1 MYDSPHDDVMGVAVA
16 MVTGESYP
24 KEINHGAAD
33 IFPKTAYTAMDG
45 R

>member
-1 MYDSPHDDVMGVAVA
+1 
-16 MVTGESYP
+16 MVTGKSFP
-24 KEINHGAAD
+24 KEINHGAAE